1 MANWTVSSYSNTET
15 YGDNVNAGSMAA
27 YADLTITPNAGYVIS
42 ATDFKIG
49 GATESPTNTWTG
61 GNVDAEVYKVVFS
74 DDPAFGAGTVG
85 NTVKARVHFAE
96 ATGTGGPGGTSWS
109 MPPNDD
115 TIYIDIDEKDD
126 SVIDGLDRIACVTSA
141 YYSLTDAIDQT
152 VTYATAPVGITT
164 TETTTSSL
172 RAALHSGTVPE
183 GVAYPGSQIF
193 QVTFAANTIYNYYYQ
208 APPTFIFSLGV
219 YASYYQMVDS
229 NSIFTN
235 GNLTSITYTLYYMPP
250 VTLPLSAQDSQIC
263 QSNHKVVFN
272 TNLQQTAAGNPGTTP
287 LITSVSTSEE
297 FIPSTGILR
306 NIKVFGD
313 AAAIFK
319 LVLTRTADGH
329 TYDFSTDLFTSGATT
344 STETTVGSSG
354 VQSFDVTIP
363 SVSSAATYDITI
375 VPTSPTSTSV
385 GVPLVAND
393 LRWYQYAS
401 IVASLGF
408 DDPDGVWGEAAASGD
423 IFHSSE
429 NTKITLSDEA
439 GSDLG
444 VTRAFSYTI
453 KPAMLDAGS
462 GTLAPKSSLDFILSN
477 QGSVGTLVDG
487 NITSATFD
495 VDSTVGIG
503 VGSTINWS
511 INKTPLFT
519 EENVSD
525 IQIGTVGVASIEIP
539 VNLDNLAV
547 GMILTASNIRS
558 SSKVTIETINDNSI
572 SLSEAISTSTKTDI
586 TFTADGVTVSS
597 ITDANTLVAS
607 QSLSGLKD
615 NLSLDFG
622 GGTSDVSAY
631 VTNGTVTQSSAN
643 VIIAGNFALNSIG
656 TAAVNTNLDIKEL
669 ITIS

>member
-1 MANWTVSSYSNTET
+1 
-15 YGDNVNAGSMAA
+15 
-27 YADLTITPNAGYVIS
+27 
-42 ATDFKIG
+42 
-49 GATESPTNTWTG
+49 
-61 GNVDAEVYKVVFS
+61 
-74 DDPAFGAGTVG
+74 
-85 NTVKARVHFAE
+85 
-96 ATGTGGPGGTSWS
+96 
-109 MPPNDD
+109 
-115 TIYIDIDEKDD
+115 
-126 SVIDGLDRIACVTSA
+126 
-141 YYSLTDAIDQT
+141 
-152 VTYATAPVGITT
+152 
-164 TETTTSSL
+164 
-172 RAALHSGTVPE
+172 
-183 GVAYPGSQIF
+183 
-193 QVTFAANTIYNYYYQ
+193 
-208 APPTFIFSLGV
+208 
-219 YASYYQMVDS
+219 
-229 NSIFTN
+229 
-235 GNLTSITYTLYYMPP
+235 
-250 VTLPLSAQDSQIC
+250 
-263 QSNHKVVFN
+263 
-272 TNLQQTAAGNPGTTP
+272 
-287 LITSVSTSEE
+287 
-297 FIPSTGILR
+297 
-306 NIKVFGD
+306 
-313 AAAIFK
+313 
-319 LVLTRTADGH
+319 
-329 TYDFSTDLFTSGATT
+329 
-344 STETTVGSSG
+344 
-354 VQSFDVTIP
+354 
-363 SVSSAATYDITI
+363 
-375 VPTSPTSTSV
+375 
-385 GVPLVAND
+385 
-393 LRWYQYAS
+393 
-401 IVASLGF
+401 
-408 DDPDGVWGEAAASGD
+408 
-423 IFHSSE
+423 
-429 NTKITLSDEA
+429 
-439 GSDLG
+439 
-444 VTRAFSYTI
+444 
-453 KPAMLDAGS
+453 
-462 GTLAPKSSLDFILSN
+462 LSN